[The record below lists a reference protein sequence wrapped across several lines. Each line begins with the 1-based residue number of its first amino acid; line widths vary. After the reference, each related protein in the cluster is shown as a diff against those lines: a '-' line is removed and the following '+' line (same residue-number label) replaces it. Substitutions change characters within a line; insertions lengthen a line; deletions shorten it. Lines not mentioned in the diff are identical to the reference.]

1 LPHAIPSPPVC
12 FLKSPKSV
20 DIIFIS
26 VKIGVI
32 SGVFESA
39 SPEYGDLA
47 GALPDLVRR
56 HQFDRLISLT
66 REALKEKGHE

>member
-1 LPHAIPSPPVC
+1 VPHAIPSSPVC
-12 FLKSPKSV
+12 LFEGPKGV

-32 SGVFESA
+32 SRVFESA

-47 GALPDLVRR
+47 GALSDLVRG